1 MKFTW
6 DPVKNQRNQAKHG
19 VSFETAILVFDDP
32 YHLSKLDRVVDGEE
46 RWQTIGEIREMV
58 ILIVAHTYS
67 EKKGEEQVR
76 IMSARKATKKERQ
89 RYEERY

>member
-1 MKFTW
+1 
-6 DPVKNQRNQAKHG
+6 
-19 VSFETAILVFDDP
+19 
-32 YHLSKLDRVVDGEE
+32 
-46 RWQTIGEIREMV
+46 MV

-89 RYEERY
+89 RYEEKY